1 MVSHGPAV
9 VFWFRRDLRVDDN
22 HGLHQ
27 ALQRGRPLLPI
38 FIFDDELLRGLPRDD
53 ARVEFIHQAL
63 IKLHAD
69 LGDHLR
75 VLRGRPVDLFR
86 DLIKQHKISAVFC
99 GEDYEPYA
107 RARDERVGDLLEV
120 NGIEFYRV
128 KDQVIFAP
136 GEVLKDDGSPYKMF
150 TPYARRWRERLKKN
164 PPVLRAPKPR
174 VYVGRAVPPPSL
186 AQIGFK
192 PSGLSF
198 PKSAFDRRVIKDYAR
213 TRDDMGLARG
223 TSRLGPHLRF
233 GTVSVRKL
241 LLKSDSPTFVN
252 ELIWREFFKQLLEHF
267 PHTVSEPFDE
277 RFARVPWSTDEAQFA
292 AWCEG
297 RTGYP
302 VVDAGMRELNQTGFM
317 HNRARMIVASFLT
330 KHLLVDWRRGE
341 RYFAGKLLD
350 FELAANVGNWQ
361 WAAGCGCDASPYF
374 RIFNPRLQAKRFDRD
389 GAYVRRWIPEL
400 GTNEYPNPIVE
411 HEMARARA
419 IETLRRAV
427 KGQT

>member
-38 FIFDDELLRGLPRDD
+38 FIFDDDLLRRLPRDD
-53 ARVEFIHQAL
+53 ARVEFIHGAL
-63 IKLHAD
+63 ANLHAE
-69 LGDHLR
+69 LGGHLEVR
-75 VLRGRPVDLFR
+75 RGRPLDVFR
-86 DLIKQHKISAVFC
+86 DVIKQHKISAVFC
-99 GEDYEPYA
+99 SEDYEPYA
-107 RARDERVGDLLEV
+107 RARDERVGDFLEAHAV
-120 NGIEFYRV
+120 EFYRV

-136 GEVLKDDGSPYKMF
+136 GEVLKEDGSPYKMF
-150 TPYARRWRERLKKN
+150 TPYARRWRERLQKM
-164 PPVLRAPKPR
+164 PPVVRAPRPR
-174 VYVGRAVPPPSL
+174 VFATRPVPMPSL
-186 AQIGFK
+186 AEIGFR

-198 PKSAFDRRVIKDYAR
+198 PKSTFDRRVIDGYAS
-213 TRDDMGLARG
+213 TRDHMGLARG

-233 GTVSVRKL
+233 GTVSIRKL
-241 LLKSDSPTFVN
+241 LRKSESPTFEG

-267 PHTVSEPFDE
+267 PHTVDRPFDE
-277 RFARVPWSTDEAQFA
+277 RFENVAWNDDEEQFT

-302 VVDAGMRELNQTGFM
+302 IVDAGMRELNQTGFM

-330 KHLLVDWRRGE
+330 KHLLMDWRRGE

-374 RIFNPRLQAKRFDRD
+374 RVFNPTLQAKRFDRGGD
-389 GAYVRRWIPEL
+389 YVRRWVPEA
-400 GTNEYPNPIVE
+400 GTPDYPEPIVE
-411 HEMARARA
+411 HEQARARA
-419 IETLRRAV
+419 IATLRRAV